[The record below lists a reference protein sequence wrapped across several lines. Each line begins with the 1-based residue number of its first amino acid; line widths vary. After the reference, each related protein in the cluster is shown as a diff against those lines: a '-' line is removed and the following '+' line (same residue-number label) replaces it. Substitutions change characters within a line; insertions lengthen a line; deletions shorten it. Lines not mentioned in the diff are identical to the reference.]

1 VNAVREYAS
10 PELANL
16 IAARISPEEFDRRA
30 RAPLSEAEAREVAEL
45 YQWFTRRYP
54 TAKERLAYA
63 RRKFRQYAAAAGKT
77 SSGDADYLETAKRL
91 ANAHRVSDPATEIV
105 MLDADPEQ
113 KEIRLLEVTRSAP
126 ATGYLLEVGFAAR
139 PDLGFPFPLTLLL
152 LSPEE
157 WEAVKEGRLELPA
170 SFCRSRLETI

>member
-54 TAKERLAYA
+54 TARERLAYA
-63 RRKFRQYAAAAGKT
+63 RRKFRQYAAAGHAMR
-77 SSGDADYLETAKRL
+77 GDVDYLETAKRL
-91 ANAHRVSDPATEIV
+91 ANAHRVSDPATELV
-105 MLDADPEQ
+105 MLDSDPEQ

-126 ATGYLLEVGFAAR
+126 TTGYLLEVGFAAR
-139 PDLGFPFPLTLLL
+139 PDLGVPFPLTLLL

-157 WEAVKEGRLELPA
+157 WDAVQERRLELPA
-170 SFCRSRLETI
+170 SFCPSRLERL